1 MKYLPAIALFG
12 AVCLATVLMIDL
24 SRADECKK
32 LELFVQEQ
40 SARFPDLIIT
50 KMDSQKAAALTK
62 FVNKYS
68 KTNFKGD
75 LVIVGTY
82 TFGILKRVGYAIFD
96 NDCMMYGEAVS
107 TEEWIAVQPLI
118 FGKES

>member
-1 MKYLPAIALFG
+1 MKYILALLLFTTF
-12 AVCLATVLMIDL
+12 AHAED
-24 SRADECKK
+24 CKK

-40 SARFPDLIIT
+40 SARFPDLVIT
-50 KMDSQKAAALTK
+50 KMDAPKAAALTK

-96 NDCMMYGEAVS
+96 NDCMMYGEAISVD
-107 TEEWIAVQPLI
+107 EWIAVQPLI